1 MYSIPR
7 YPQSNGQVKA
17 TNKTLLSALK
27 KLLEKAKRMWVD
39 ELPRVLW
46 AYRTTP
52 GRPMGTTSFALPYGM
67 DAIILI
73 EIGMPTARITIQ
85 GQRNECTELERHLD
99 WADEARGNVAI

>member
-17 TNKTLLSALK
+17 TNKTLLFALK

>member
-1 MYSIPR
+1 
-7 YPQSNGQVKA
+7 
-17 TNKTLLSALK
+17 
-27 KLLEKAKRMWVD
+27 MWVD

-52 GRPMGTTSFALPYGM
+52 GRPMGTTSFALTYGM

-85 GQRNECTELERHLD
+85 GQINECTELERHLD

>member
-52 GRPMGTTSFALPYGM
+52 GRPMGTTSFVLTYGM

-73 EIGMPTARITIQ
+73 EIGMPTTRITIQ